1 MNGYIAITSA
11 IIISILI
18 MGFVFAVS
26 FSGFF
31 NRFNIL
37 DSSLKETVNSLA
49 EACAE
54 TALLKLAENS
64 VYGGNENINIGDEQ
78 CSILA
83 IEINGS
89 QKIIK
94 VKAAVQNITAN
105 FKVIINGSDLSIISW
120 EELANMQ

>member
-1 MNGYIAITSA
+1 MNGYIAIISA
-11 IIISILI
+11 IVISILI

-37 DSSLKETVNSLA
+37 DSSLKETANGLA
-49 EACAE
+49 EACVE

-64 VYGGNENINIGDEQ
+64 SYGGNENIAISNEQ
-78 CSILA
+78 CSILPLENA
-83 IEINGS
+83 GN

-94 VKAAVQNITAN
+94 TKAIVQKAVAN
-105 FKVIINGSDLSIISW
+105 FKIIVNANDLSIISW
-120 EELANMQ
+120 EELADI

>member
-1 MNGYIAITSA
+1 MNGYIAIISA
-11 IIISILI
+11 IVISILI

-37 DSSLKETVNSLA
+37 DSSLKEIANGLA

-64 VYGGNENINIGDEQ
+64 NYGGNENIAIGNEQ
-78 CSILA
+78 CSILPLETA
-83 IEINGS
+83 GN

-94 VKAAVQNITAN
+94 TKAIIQKAVAN
-105 FKVIINGSDLSIISW
+105 FKIIVNAADLSIISW
-120 EELANMQ
+120 EELANI